1 MVGVFEGGEYHMLR
15 RVSVL
20 EQLWMKA
27 AAAAA
32 STSGNLI
39 PEQPD
44 FSERWG
50 IATPEPLLPGRVGAG
65 LFCRNRESF
74 WMRV

>member
-27 AAAAA
+27 AAVAAG
-32 STSGNLI
+32 TSGNLI
-39 PEQPD
+39 SEQPD
-44 FSERWG
+44 FLQQCG
-50 IATPEPLLPGRVGAG
+50 MVTPEPFVPD
-65 LFCRNRESF
+65 
-74 WMRV
+74 

>member
-27 AAAAA
+27 AAVAA

-39 PEQPD
+39 SEQC
-44 FSERWG
+44 G
-50 IATPEPLLPGRVGAG
+50 MVTPEPFVPD
-65 LFCRNRESF
+65 
-74 WMRV
+74 